1 MADNKNTKRGPVA
14 EEAVVHSTATPP
26 CTVTDVHID
35 PQDDAATPRSPVT
48 PPGTSVVG
56 APPAQQPHNPA
67 QWMHERLVHQIIE
80 FEKGL
85 GAGQEVGGRFVEGP
99 GSEPLHIT
107 NLASWGPDM
116 ILFIGQ
122 FPDGRKFELIQHYS
136 QVSVLLVAV
145 PKATDEEPRRIGFEL
160 LKNFRDQPQ
169 PWGDPIS

>member
-1 MADNKNTKRGPVA
+1 VA
-14 EEAVVHSTATPP
+14 EQKQTQDEATPDNGGALHATASP
-26 CTVTDVHID
+26 PYHVKGEVVEGGAK
-35 PQDDAATPRSPVT
+35 AAVPAAQ
-48 PPGTSVVG
+48 PPT
-56 APPAQQPHNPA
+56 NPA

-85 GAGQEVGGRFVEGP
+85 GAGFEVGGRFVEGP

-116 ILFIGQ
+116 ILFIGEYA
-122 FPDGRKFELIQHYS
+122 DGRKFELIQHYS
-136 QVSVLLVAV
+136 QVSVLLMAV

-160 LKNFRDQPQ
+160 LKNFKDQPQ